1 MDRQSAAF
9 VNESDLSSGLSSG
22 SSDRVGRPITAYY
35 LAMFTLGVFAAT
47 WACVALVHHTG
58 RVSALWIANA
68 IVFAAILKRR
78 RDAWPMLT
86 ALGMLAN
93 LAADLFLGDS
103 LANAA
108 GLSVANAVEVLI
120 FELPLTADG
129 FDRAFS
135 RTEVLLTF
143 YGLVVV
149 GCIASSSIAGATLML
164 SSHADFWTVA
174 RSWFGADALGL
185 SLLAPFIMCVRS
197 EAVAQMFSYGQRGIT
212 FALLAA
218 VLVVGYICYALPN
231 WMPSFLYVPVLLLM
245 TFRRGFAGGALGLFI
260 AVVISMAIA
269 IGHHASPSLAQHSAA
284 ERIAIV
290 QMFYAVIGFTII
302 LAGANLDERRAL
314 ERNLSL
320 AAQRAEAAREE
331 AILAKDMAEKA
342 SHAKSSFLAN
352 MSHELRTPLNAVLGF
367 SEIIASELYGP
378 AGNARYK
385 EYAGLINGAGKH
397 LLDLIGDILDMSKI
411 EAGKVELHRER
422 LNAAGVVRECV
433 DLMAERAAAGGV
445 MLDIRDALTPVF
457 VNADRR
463 AVKQILLNLLSNAV
477 KFTPTG
483 GTVAVRLVDD
493 GTTLSLSVADTGVG
507 IAASEIDRLGNPFIQ
522 LSNNSGNH
530 AGTGLGLAL
539 VKGLAELH
547 GGAMRIKS
555 VEGHGT
561 TVLVQLPLKAPG
573 AESLAA

>member
-1 MDRQSAAF
+1 VAGCLASSA
-9 VNESDLSSGLSSG
+9 
-22 SSDRVGRPITAYY
+22 I
-35 LAMFTLGVFAAT
+35 
-47 WACVALVHHTG
+47 
-58 RVSALWIANA
+58 
-68 IVFAAILKRR
+68 
-78 RDAWPMLT
+78 
-86 ALGMLAN
+86 
-93 LAADLFLGDS
+93 
-103 LANAA
+103 AA
-108 GLSVANAVEVLI
+108 G
-120 FELPLTADG
+120 
-129 FDRAFS
+129 
-135 RTEVLLTF
+135 
-143 YGLVVV
+143 
-149 GCIASSSIAGATLML
+149 TLML
-164 SSHADFWTVA
+164 SSHAAFWTVA

-185 SLLAPFIMCVRS
+185 SLLAPFFMCVRA
-197 EAVAQMFSYGQRGIT
+197 EAVKEMFSHGQRSGT
-212 FALLAA
+212 A
-218 VLVVGYICYALPN
+218 VLLGTVLLVGYVCYALPN
-231 WMPSFLYVPVLLLM
+231 WTPSFLYFPVLLLL
-245 TFRRGFAGGALGLFI
+245 TFRRGFAGGALGLFL
-260 AVVISMAIA
+260 AVVISLAIA
-269 IGHHASPSLAQHSAA
+269 VGHHPSATFAHNSAA

-290 QMFYAVIGFTII
+290 QLFYAVIGFTII

-367 SEIIASELYGP
+367 SEIIAAELYGP
-378 AGNARYK
+378 VNNPQYK
-385 EYAGLINGAGKH
+385 EYAGLIHGAGKH

-422 LNAAGVVRECV
+422 LNAAALVRECA
-433 DLMAERAAAGGV
+433 DLMAERAASGGV
-445 MLDIRDALTPVF
+445 VLDIRDALTPIF

-477 KFTPTG
+477 KFTPSG

-493 GTTLSLSVADTGVG
+493 GATCSLAVADTGVG

-522 LSNNSGNH
+522 LSNNSGKH

-555 VEGHGT
+555 AEGQGT
-561 TVLVQLPLKAPG
+561 IVTVQIPLKPPA